1 MKIRITRSDSNIIL
15 IFAGSLLFQT
25 VQIGTYPILVSQIL
39 ANKSVD
45 SGIIGI
51 FVAISWIPV
60 LVFGPLVPRI
70 IRIFGYGFTNFVA
83 FVLTAVCFAWLLVF
97 DDPISLLF
105 SATCLGIGLIFRW
118 ISCDAL
124 IVHLSNA
131 GTRGKT
137 IGLHEALMGLGIGLG
152 PLMFVVPD
160 LTTITTICLGLSIA
174 GQVAFYF
181 ADTSSATWE
190 EGAREPHRRW
200 FFLKAILVAL
210 AAAAV
215 SGFIENSAIAL
226 FPLHFDS
233 FGYSLAASA
242 ILVSSFG
249 FGGTLLQPPLGYLA
263 DRKSYKFAQSVCIAA
278 IVFSCAVVMIF
289 PGIFAV
295 MIVALFILGGAA
307 GGLNTLAVI
316 EAGQTLGKS
325 KVPAAMTAIAMLY
338 TLGSI
343 VGPIT
348 SGAVLDI
355 LAHNG
360 MVVLFCIAGV
370 TLAAIVIAFQNI
382 SHSGPESPSD

>member
-1 MKIRITRSDSNIIL
+1 MRMPLIRSNLKIIL
-15 IFAGSLLFQT
+15 IFTGSFLFQT
-25 VQIGTYPILVSQIL
+25 VQIGTYPILISQIL

-45 SGIIGI
+45 IVIIGI
-51 FVAISWIPV
+51 FVAISWVPV
-60 LVFGPLVPRI
+60 LVIGPLVPRI
-70 IRIFGYGFTNFVA
+70 IRIFGYSFTNFTA
-83 FVLTAVCFAWLLVF
+83 FVLTAVCFASLLVF
-97 DDPISLLF
+97 DHPIALLF
-105 SATCLGIGLIFRW
+105 SATCLGVGLIFRW

-124 IVHLSNA
+124 IVHLSEP
-131 GTRGKT
+131 GTRGRT

-160 LTTITTICLGLSIA
+160 LAAITTLCLGISIV

-181 ADTSSATWE
+181 ADTSSVTME

-215 SGFIENSAIAL
+215 AGFIENSAIAL
-226 FPLHFDS
+226 FPLHFDN

-242 ILVSSFG
+242 VLVSSFG

-295 MIVALFILGGAA
+295 LVGALFILGGAA

-316 EAGQTLGKS
+316 EAGQTLDSS

-343 VGPIT
+343 AGPIS

-355 LAHNG
+355 FAHNG
-360 MVVLFCIAGV
+360 MVVLFCIAG
-370 TLAAIVIAFQNI
+370 AALGAFLIAFQNT
-382 SHSGPESPSD
+382 SRSDAKSPSD